1 MQLNLNDLLAYTAWE
16 RQNWYDCLKQHGK
29 KALKI
34 HLGPNRDGRFETVGD
49 LVKHIFSAEKRYVA
63 RITGQPLS
71 DFADLPND
79 NVEAL
84 FQFSQQSRK
93 ELQHLLETFPEAEWD
108 RPKEF
113 KVLNYSVKATPKKIV
128 VHILMHEIRHWAQIA
143 TLLRLN
149 GLPSGP
155 HDFLVSPVFGGE
167 FKEEAKV

>member
-16 RQNWYDCLKQHGK
+16 RQNWYQCLKQHGE

-49 LVKHIFSAEKRYVA
+49 LVKHIFSAEKRYVE

-71 DFADLPND
+71 EFANIPND
-79 NVEAL
+79 DVEAL

-108 RPKEF
+108 RLMSF
-113 KVLNYSVKATPKKIV
+113 KVLNYTTTATPKKIV
-128 VHILMHEIRHWAQIA
+128 LHILVHEIRHWAQIA
-143 TLLRLN
+143 TLLRLHS
-149 GLPSGP
+149 LPSGF
-155 HDFLVSPVFGGE
+155 HDFLVSPVLGGE
-167 FKEEAKV
+167 FKEDKP